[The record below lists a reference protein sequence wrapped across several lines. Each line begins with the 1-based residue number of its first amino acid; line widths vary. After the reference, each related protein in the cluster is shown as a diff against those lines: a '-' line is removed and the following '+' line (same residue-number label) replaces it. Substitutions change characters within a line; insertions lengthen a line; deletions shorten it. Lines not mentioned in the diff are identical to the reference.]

1 MSVIVTQSAPAAVAA
16 KAAASTIPIV
26 FVLGIDPVKSGL
38 VARPN
43 RPGGNITG
51 ISQLAA
57 ELVGKQLELLH
68 ELVPNASIVALLVD
82 PSNPVTEPDTINLQA
97 SAASLG
103 LQARVVPV
111 STASE
116 IEAAFENLVGLRAKG
131 LLVSSDPLFASRRAQ
146 IIALTAQYALPAIYD
161 YRLFPVAGG
170 LMSYG
175 TDLADSY
182 PSARYLYCQDP

>member
-1 MSVIVTQSAPAAVAA
+1 
-16 KAAASTIPIV
+16 
-26 FVLGIDPVKSGL
+26 
-38 VARPN
+38 
-43 RPGGNITG
+43 
-51 ISQLAA
+51 LAA

-82 PSNPVTEPDTINLQA
+82 PSNLVTEPDTINLQA

-131 LLVSSDPLFASRRAQ
+131 LLVRQPHPLYQPACANH
-146 IIALTAQYALPAIYD
+146 IAGGPPRHAAYVW
-161 YRLFPVAGG
+161 RLFPAGWRADELWPDIAESYRQLGLYAAKILKGEKPADLPVQQVVKVALVINLKTAKTLGRTIPPTPAG
-170 LMSYG
+170 C
-175 TDLADSY
+175 ADEVIE
-182 PSARYLYCQDP
+182 